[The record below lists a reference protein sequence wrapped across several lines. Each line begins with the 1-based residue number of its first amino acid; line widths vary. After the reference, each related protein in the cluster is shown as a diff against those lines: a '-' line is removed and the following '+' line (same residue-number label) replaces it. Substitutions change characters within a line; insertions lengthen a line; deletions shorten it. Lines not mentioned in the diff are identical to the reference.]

1 MSGILQAEDAEGFGI
16 LQEGK
21 LKRLQLI
28 MSRKLSKKE
37 YDMSVIKY

>member
-1 MSGILQAEDAEGFGI
+1 MSGIPQAEDAEGFGI
-16 LQEGK
+16 LQEEK

-28 MSRKLSKKE
+28 MSRKLSKEE